1 MNENLSKSISSIMA
15 YFDFN
20 KVAEIEKTFFNT
32 DCESVEELSEKIKD
46 FTLDNL
52 YSCAKEFGKKKM
64 DCWEESMY
72 HLHFDYIYDEEN
84 PRMELKYI
92 PISWEMY

>member
-1 MNENLSKSISSIMA
+1 MNENLSKSISSIMT

-20 KVAEIEKTFFNT
+20 KVAEIEKTFFNE

-46 FTLDNL
+46 FALDNL
-52 YSCAKEFGKKKM
+52 YICAKEFSKKKT
-64 DCWEESMY
+64 DAWEETVY
-72 HLHFDYIYDEEN
+72 HLHFDYIHDEEN